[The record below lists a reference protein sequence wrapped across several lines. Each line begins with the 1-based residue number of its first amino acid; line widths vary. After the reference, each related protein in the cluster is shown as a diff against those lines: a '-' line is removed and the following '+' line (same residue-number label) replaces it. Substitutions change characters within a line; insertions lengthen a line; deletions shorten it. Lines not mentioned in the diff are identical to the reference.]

1 MSLYSIESEK
11 VLGITHTGEVTVN
24 GESAVELTDE
34 EVAILVRLIRENDT
48 TDVEELDLENLY
60 PAIFDK
66 LDTACRDMEFR
77 AEEMHWLL
85 DGYHSHYF
93 DYNERKLMAYCEENL
108 GFAYE
113 FKPEDYFN
121 DDELE
126 EYLEDPEAFED
137 TINDIVSEAFNDWLD
152 DYIDKATDD
161 QLRDLFYNH
170 MDCDLDMDPVSY
182 TVQIPPAII
191 KMAEQ

>member
-48 TDVEELDLENLY
+48 TDVEDLDLENLY

-77 AEEMHWLL
+77 AEEMHWLME
-85 DGYHSHYF
+85 GYQSHYF
-93 DYNERKLMAYCEENL
+93 DYDERKLMAYCEENL

-126 EYLEDPEAFED
+126 EYLEDPESFED

-170 MDCDLDMDPVSY
+170 MECDLDMDPVSY